1 MAQKDRIADIVNL
14 IRVEQ
19 KVNVSN
25 LAKRYQVTTETIR
38 RDLELLEKDGIVA
51 RTYGGAIAVQ
61 PAPVTSDYKVRA
73 VKNAKAKAIMGE
85 IAAGLIPESGAIG
98 CDASTTVYEMLR
110 FIKSRSGLTLLT
122 NSVRI
127 LNDFM
132 YDEIRIICTGG
143 ILNSRTQSV
152 EGELAIRM
160 MSDYYLD
167 AAVIGCHSLDLIN
180 GIYEGSEAVV
190 QYKNTLINHSRKVIL
205 LADHTKFDRT
215 SLIRTAP
222 FSMIHTLIT
231 DREPSEEWMRH
242 MEEENVQVLFPPS
255 S

>member
-1 MAQKDRIADIVNL
+1 MSLYTPVKKTPLLIIAGPTASGKSD
-14 IRVEQ
+14 
-19 KVNVSN
+19 
-25 LAKRYQVTTETIR
+25 T
-38 RDLELLEKDGIVA
+38 
-51 RTYGGAIAVQ
+51 AV
-61 PAPVTSDYKVRA
+61 
-73 VKNAKAKAIMGE
+73 
-85 IAAGLIPESGAIG
+85 
-98 CDASTTVYEMLR
+98 
-110 FIKSRSGLTLLT
+110 
-122 NSVRI
+122 
-127 LNDFM
+127 
-132 YDEIRIICTGG
+132 
-143 ILNSRTQSV
+143 
-152 EGELAIRM
+152 ELAIRM

-205 LADHTKFDRT
+205 LADHTKFDHT